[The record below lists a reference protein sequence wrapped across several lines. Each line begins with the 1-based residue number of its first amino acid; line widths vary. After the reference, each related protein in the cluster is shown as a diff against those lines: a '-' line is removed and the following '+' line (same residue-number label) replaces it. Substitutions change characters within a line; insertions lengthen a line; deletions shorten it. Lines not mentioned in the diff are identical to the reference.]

1 MEKWLLES
9 EESLGRAMEA
19 IKGGDIS
26 KENLYKLAP
35 LFYSKK
41 KKTNNDALIQMMCD
55 ANDEQIEQ
63 DCSFDPESINRYKF
77 NYVASYL
84 YCYVV
89 AEKID
94 DFKYDRIMDYV
105 NSNMDLFSE

>member
-1 MEKWLLES
+1 
-9 EESLGRAMEA
+9 MEA

>member
-1 MEKWLLES
+1 MKKWLLES
-9 EESLGRAMEA
+9 EESLSRAIEA
-19 IKGGDIS
+19 IKGGDIP

-35 LFYSKK
+35 LFYSEK
-41 KKTNNDALIQMMCD
+41 KKTNNDALIQEMCD

-77 NYVASYL
+77 NYVASYI

-89 AEKID
+89 AGKID
-94 DFKYDRIMDYV
+94 DFKYDSIMDYV

>member
-1 MEKWLLES
+1 MKKWLLEL
-9 EESLGRAMEA
+9 EESLSRAMEA
-19 IKGGDIS
+19 IKDGDIP

-35 LFYSKK
+35 LFYSEKK
-41 KKTNNDALIQMMCD
+41 NTNNDALFQEMCD
-55 ANDEQIEQ
+55 ANDEQIKQ

-89 AEKID
+89 AGKID
-94 DFKYDRIMDYV
+94 DFKYDSIMDYV
-105 NSNMDLFSE
+105 NLNMDLFSE